1 MEEKK
6 LEELTINELKELA
19 ESDGIKVTTTK
30 KADIIEEINKAR
42 EVDTTDNVENNQ
54 NDAEIKEGW
63 AVTQEVDGKVHVRPT
78 ENGEIID
85 TPVEKVIKA
94 DGTVEDIEIP
104 KGFIKRSNLNKT
116 TKKADIIA
124 EINKARELDTTDNEE
139 NNQDDDTSNDTN
151 IDVSTDNKDNEESE
165 VTDEEAKEQNKSA
178 DEVNMKIKEDIEIPK
193 GFVKKSNLNK
203 KEYGY
208 YNGRK
213 YKKMKNGYGMW
224 ADNGQSF
231 LLSELK

>member
-6 LEELTINELKELA
+6 LKDLTINELKEIA
-19 ESDGIKVTTTK
+19 ESEGIEVTATK

-42 EVDTTDNVENNQ
+42 EVDTTDNTESNQ
-54 NDAEIKEGW
+54 NNAGNDSDEESDEDNANDDSNDND
-63 AVTQEVDGKVHVRPT
+63 EVDTDSTNK
-78 ENGEIID
+78 
-85 TPVEKVIKA
+85 EKSEK
-94 DGTVEDIEIP
+94 
-104 KGFIKRSNLNKT
+104 
-116 TKKADIIA
+116 
-124 EINKARELDTTDNEE
+124 
-139 NNQDDDTSNDTN
+139 
-151 IDVSTDNKDNEESE
+151 DVDKDNKE
-165 VTDEEAKEQNKSA
+165 
-178 DEVNMKIKEDIEIPK
+178 IKEDIEIPK

-208 YNGRK
+208 HNGRK

>member
-63 AVTQEVDGKVHVRPT
+63 AVTQEADGKVHVRPT

-104 KGFIKRSNLNKT
+104 KGF
-116 TKKADIIA
+116 
-124 EINKARELDTTDNEE
+124 
-139 NNQDDDTSNDTN
+139 
-151 IDVSTDNKDNEESE
+151 
-165 VTDEEAKEQNKSA
+165 
-178 DEVNMKIKEDIEIPK
+178 
-193 GFVKKSNLNK
+193 VKKSNLNK

-208 YNGRK
+208 HNGRK

>member
-6 LEELTINELKELA
+6 LEDLTINELKELA
-19 ESDGIKVTTTK
+19 ESEGIEITATK

-42 EVDTTDNVENNQ
+42 EVNTTDNTENNQ
-54 NDAEIKEGW
+54 NDADNDSDEESDEDNSNDDSNDND
-63 AVTQEVDGKVHVRPT
+63 EVDT
-78 ENGEIID
+78 D
-85 TPVEKVIKA
+85 
-94 DGTVEDIEIP
+94 
-104 KGFIKRSNLNKT
+104 S
-116 TKKADIIA
+116 
-124 EINKARELDTTDNEE
+124 INKEKSEK
-139 NNQDDDTSNDTN
+139 
-151 IDVSTDNKDNEESE
+151 DVDKDNKE
-165 VTDEEAKEQNKSA
+165 
-178 DEVNMKIKEDIEIPK
+178 IKEDIEIPK

>member
-19 ESDGIKVTTTK
+19 ESEAIELTTTK
-30 KADIIEEINKAR
+30 K
-42 EVDTTDNVENNQ
+42 V
-54 NDAEIKEGW
+54 
-63 AVTQEVDGKVHVRPT
+63 
-78 ENGEIID
+78 
-85 TPVEKVIKA
+85 
-94 DGTVEDIEIP
+94 
-104 KGFIKRSNLNKT
+104 
-116 TKKADIIA
+116 DIIA
-124 EINKARELDTTDNEE
+124 EINKARELDTTDNKE
-139 NNQDDDTSNDTN
+139 NNQDDDTSNDTD

-165 VTDEEAKEQNKSA
+165 VTDEEAKEQNKST

>member
-6 LEELTINELKELA
+6 LEELTINELKKLA
-19 ESDGIKVTTTK
+19 ESEAIELTATK
-30 KADIIEEINKAR
+30 K
-42 EVDTTDNVENNQ
+42 V
-54 NDAEIKEGW
+54 
-63 AVTQEVDGKVHVRPT
+63 
-78 ENGEIID
+78 
-85 TPVEKVIKA
+85 
-94 DGTVEDIEIP
+94 
-104 KGFIKRSNLNKT
+104 
-116 TKKADIIA
+116 DIIA
-124 EINKARELDTTDNEE
+124 EINKARELDTTDNKE
-139 NNQDDDTSNDTN
+139 NNQDDDTSNDTDIN
-151 IDVSTDNKDNEESE
+151 ASTDNKDNEESE
-165 VTDEEAKEQNKSA
+165 ATDEETKEQNKSA
-178 DEVNMKIKEDIEIPK
+178 DEVNKKIKKDIEIPK

>member
-6 LEELTINELKELA
+6 LEELTINELKKLA
-19 ESDGIKVTTTK
+19 ESEGIEITASKKV
-30 KADIIEEINKAR
+30 DIIE
-42 EVDTTDNVENNQ
+42 
-54 NDAEIKEGW
+54 
-63 AVTQEVDGKVHVRPT
+63 
-78 ENGEIID
+78 
-85 TPVEKVIKA
+85 
-94 DGTVEDIEIP
+94 
-104 KGFIKRSNLNKT
+104 
-116 TKKADIIA
+116 
-124 EINKARELDTTDNEE
+124 EINKARELDTTDNKE
-139 NNQDDDTSNDTN
+139 NNQDDDTSNDTD

-165 VTDEEAKEQNKSA
+165 VTDEEAKEQNKST

>member
-6 LEELTINELKELA
+6 LEELTINELKKLA
-19 ESDGIKVTTTK
+19 ESEGIEITASKKV
-30 KADIIEEINKAR
+30 DIIE
-42 EVDTTDNVENNQ
+42 
-54 NDAEIKEGW
+54 
-63 AVTQEVDGKVHVRPT
+63 
-78 ENGEIID
+78 
-85 TPVEKVIKA
+85 
-94 DGTVEDIEIP
+94 
-104 KGFIKRSNLNKT
+104 
-116 TKKADIIA
+116 
-124 EINKARELDTTDNEE
+124 EINKARELDTTDNKE
-139 NNQDDDTSNDTN
+139 NNEDDDTSNDTD

-165 VTDEEAKEQNKSA
+165 VTDEEAKEQNKST

>member
-6 LEELTINELKELA
+6 LEELTINELKKLA
-19 ESDGIKVTTTK
+19 ESEGIEVTATK
-30 KADIIEEINKAR
+30 K
-42 EVDTTDNVENNQ
+42 V
-54 NDAEIKEGW
+54 
-63 AVTQEVDGKVHVRPT
+63 
-78 ENGEIID
+78 
-85 TPVEKVIKA
+85 
-94 DGTVEDIEIP
+94 
-104 KGFIKRSNLNKT
+104 
-116 TKKADIIA
+116 DIIA
-124 EINKARELDTTDNEE
+124 EINKARELDTNDNKE
-139 NNQDDDTSNDTN
+139 NNQDDDTSNDTD
-151 IDVSTDNKDNEESE
+151 IDVSRDNKDKEESE
-165 VTDEEAKEQNKSA
+165 VTDEETKEQNKST

>member
-1 MEEKK
+1 MEEKR
-6 LEELTINELKELA
+6 LEDLTINELKELA
-19 ESDGIKVTTTK
+19 ESEGIELTATK
-30 KADIIEEINKAR
+30 KAN
-42 EVDTTDNVENNQ
+42 
-54 NDAEIKEGW
+54 
-63 AVTQEVDGKVHVRPT
+63 
-78 ENGEIID
+78 
-85 TPVEKVIKA
+85 
-94 DGTVEDIEIP
+94 
-104 KGFIKRSNLNKT
+104 
-116 TKKADIIA
+116 IIA
-124 EINKARELDTTDNEE
+124 EINKARELDITDNKE
-139 NNQDDDTSNDTN
+139 NNQDDDTSNDTD

-178 DEVNMKIKEDIEIPK
+178 DEVNKKIKEDIEIPK

-208 YNGRK
+208 HNGRK

>member
-6 LEELTINELKELA
+6 LEDLTINKLKEIA
-19 ESDGIKVTTTK
+19 ESEGIEVTTTK

-63 AVTQEVDGKVHVRPT
+63 AVTQEADGKVHVRPT

-94 DGTVEDIEIP
+94 DGTV
-104 KGFIKRSNLNKT
+104 
-116 TKKADIIA
+116 
-124 EINKARELDTTDNEE
+124 
-139 NNQDDDTSNDTN
+139 
-151 IDVSTDNKDNEESE
+151 
-165 VTDEEAKEQNKSA
+165 
-178 DEVNMKIKEDIEIPK
+178 EDIEIPK

-231 LLSELK
+231 LLSKLK

>member
-6 LEELTINELKELA
+6 LEELTINELKKLA
-19 ESDGIKVTTTK
+19 ESEAIKLTATK
-30 KADIIEEINKAR
+30 K
-42 EVDTTDNVENNQ
+42 V
-54 NDAEIKEGW
+54 
-63 AVTQEVDGKVHVRPT
+63 
-78 ENGEIID
+78 
-85 TPVEKVIKA
+85 
-94 DGTVEDIEIP
+94 
-104 KGFIKRSNLNKT
+104 
-116 TKKADIIA
+116 DIIA
-124 EINKARELDTTDNEE
+124 EINKARELDTTDNKE
-139 NNQDDDTSNDTN
+139 NNQDDDTSNDTD

-178 DEVNMKIKEDIEIPK
+178 DEVNKKIKEDIEIPK

>member
-19 ESDGIKVTTTK
+19 ESEGIELTSTK
-30 KADIIEEINKAR
+30 KAEIIEEINKAR
-42 EVDTTDNVENNQ
+42 EAVTTDNVENNQ
-54 NDAEIKEGW
+54 D
-63 AVTQEVDGKVHVRPT
+63 D
-78 ENGEIID
+78 
-85 TPVEKVIKA
+85 
-94 DGTVEDIEIP
+94 
-104 KGFIKRSNLNKT
+104 
-116 TKKADIIA
+116 
-124 EINKARELDTTDNEE
+124 TDNDSAEESDEDDANDE
-139 NNQDDDTSNDTN
+139 NNSNDETDADS
-151 IDVSTDNKDNEESE
+151 IDKEILEKDIDEDNKEI
-165 VTDEEAKEQNKSA
+165 V
-178 DEVNMKIKEDIEIPK
+178 DEVNKEIKEDIEIPK

-231 LLSELK
+231 LLSKLK

>member
-6 LEELTINELKELA
+6 LEELTINELKKLA

-63 AVTQEVDGKVHVRPT
+63 AVTQEADGKVHVRPT

-104 KGFIKRSNLNKT
+104 KGFIKRSNLNK
-116 TKKADIIA
+116 
-124 EINKARELDTTDNEE
+124 
-139 NNQDDDTSNDTN
+139 
-151 IDVSTDNKDNEESE
+151 
-165 VTDEEAKEQNKSA
+165 
-178 DEVNMKIKEDIEIPK
+178 
-193 GFVKKSNLNK
+193 

-208 YNGRK
+208 YKGRK

-231 LLSELK
+231 LLSKLK

>member
-6 LEELTINELKELA
+6 LEELTINELKKLA
-19 ESDGIKVTTTK
+19 ESEAIELTTTK
-30 KADIIEEINKAR
+30 K
-42 EVDTTDNVENNQ
+42 V
-54 NDAEIKEGW
+54 
-63 AVTQEVDGKVHVRPT
+63 
-78 ENGEIID
+78 
-85 TPVEKVIKA
+85 
-94 DGTVEDIEIP
+94 
-104 KGFIKRSNLNKT
+104 
-116 TKKADIIA
+116 DIIA
-124 EINKARELDTTDNEE
+124 EINKARELDTTDNKE
-139 NNQDDDTSNDTN
+139 NNQDDDTSNDTD
-151 IDVSTDNKDNEESE
+151 IDVSTDNKDKEESE
-165 VTDEEAKEQNKSA
+165 VTDEETKEQNKST

-193 GFVKKSNLNK
+193 GYVKKSNLNK

>member
-19 ESDGIKVTTTK
+19 ESEGIELTATK
-30 KADIIEEINKAR
+30 KAN
-42 EVDTTDNVENNQ
+42 
-54 NDAEIKEGW
+54 
-63 AVTQEVDGKVHVRPT
+63 
-78 ENGEIID
+78 
-85 TPVEKVIKA
+85 
-94 DGTVEDIEIP
+94 
-104 KGFIKRSNLNKT
+104 
-116 TKKADIIA
+116 IIA
-124 EINKARELDTTDNEE
+124 EINKVRELDITDNKE
-139 NNQDDDTSNDTN
+139 NNQDDDTSNDTD
-151 IDVSTDNKDNEESE
+151 IDVSTDNKDNEESGA
-165 VTDEEAKEQNKSA
+165 TDEDAKEQNKSTDVA
-178 DEVNMKIKEDIEIPK
+178 NDEIKEEIEIPK

-208 YNGRK
+208 HNGRK

>member
-19 ESDGIKVTTTK
+19 ESEGIELTATK
-30 KADIIEEINKAR
+30 KAN
-42 EVDTTDNVENNQ
+42 
-54 NDAEIKEGW
+54 
-63 AVTQEVDGKVHVRPT
+63 
-78 ENGEIID
+78 
-85 TPVEKVIKA
+85 
-94 DGTVEDIEIP
+94 
-104 KGFIKRSNLNKT
+104 
-116 TKKADIIA
+116 IIA
-124 EINKARELDTTDNEE
+124 EINKARELDITDNKE
-139 NNQDDDTSNDTN
+139 NNQDDDTSNDTD
-151 IDVSTDNKDNEESE
+151 IDVSTDNKDNEESGA
-165 VTDEEAKEQNKSA
+165 TDEDAKEQNKSTDVA
-178 DEVNMKIKEDIEIPK
+178 NDEIKEEIEIPK
-193 GFVKKSNLNK
+193 GFVKKTNLNK

>member
-1 MEEKK
+1 MEEKR
-6 LEELTINELKELA
+6 LEDLTINELKELA
-19 ESDGIKVTTTK
+19 ESEGIELTATK
-30 KADIIEEINKAR
+30 KAN
-42 EVDTTDNVENNQ
+42 
-54 NDAEIKEGW
+54 
-63 AVTQEVDGKVHVRPT
+63 
-78 ENGEIID
+78 
-85 TPVEKVIKA
+85 
-94 DGTVEDIEIP
+94 
-104 KGFIKRSNLNKT
+104 
-116 TKKADIIA
+116 IIA
-124 EINKARELDTTDNEE
+124 EINKARELDITDNKE
-139 NNQDDDTSNDTN
+139 NNQDDDTSNDTD

-165 VTDEEAKEQNKSA
+165 VTDEEAKEQNKST

>member
-19 ESDGIKVTTTK
+19 ESEAIELTATK
-30 KADIIEEINKAR
+30 K
-42 EVDTTDNVENNQ
+42 V
-54 NDAEIKEGW
+54 
-63 AVTQEVDGKVHVRPT
+63 
-78 ENGEIID
+78 
-85 TPVEKVIKA
+85 
-94 DGTVEDIEIP
+94 
-104 KGFIKRSNLNKT
+104 
-116 TKKADIIA
+116 DIIA
-124 EINKARELDTTDNEE
+124 EINKARELDTTDNKED
-139 NNQDDDTSNDTN
+139 NQDDDTSNDTD

-165 VTDEEAKEQNKSA
+165 VTDEEVKEQNKST

-231 LLSELK
+231 LLSEVK

>member
-6 LEELTINELKELA
+6 LEDLTIDELKKLA
-19 ESDGIKVTTTK
+19 ESESIELTATK
-30 KADIIEEINKAR
+30 KANIIEEINKAR
-42 EVDTTDNVENNQ
+42 EEDTTDN
-54 NDAEIKEGW
+54 
-63 AVTQEVDGKVHVRPT
+63 T
-78 ENGEIID
+78 
-85 TPVEKVIKA
+85 
-94 DGTVEDIEIP
+94 
-104 KGFIKRSNLNKT
+104 
-116 TKKADIIA
+116 
-124 EINKARELDTTDNEE
+124 E
-139 NNQDDDTSNDTN
+139 NNQDDTNDDNDSNDEVDT
-151 IDVSTDNKDNEESE
+151 DVTDKEMSEKDANKDKKESS
-165 VTDEEAKEQNKSA
+165 DEANKE
-178 DEVNMKIKEDIEIPK
+178 IKEDIEIPK

>member
-6 LEELTINELKELA
+6 LEDLTINELKEIA
-19 ESDGIKVTTTK
+19 ESEGIEVTATK
-30 KADIIEEINKAR
+30 KADIIE
-42 EVDTTDNVENNQ
+42 
-54 NDAEIKEGW
+54 
-63 AVTQEVDGKVHVRPT
+63 
-78 ENGEIID
+78 
-85 TPVEKVIKA
+85 
-94 DGTVEDIEIP
+94 
-104 KGFIKRSNLNKT
+104 
-116 TKKADIIA
+116 

-139 NNQDDDTSNDTN
+139 NNQDDDTSNDTD

-165 VTDEEAKEQNKSA
+165 VTDEEAKEQNKST

>member
-6 LEELTINELKELA
+6 LEDLTINELKELA
-19 ESDGIKVTTTK
+19 ESEGIEITASK

-42 EVDTTDNVENNQ
+42 EVNTTDNTENNQ
-54 NDAEIKEGW
+54 NDADNDSDEESDEDNSNDDSNDNDEVDTDSINKEKSEKDVDKDNKEIK
-63 AVTQEVDGKVHVRPT
+63 K
-78 ENGEIID
+78 
-85 TPVEKVIKA
+85 
-94 DGTVEDIEIP
+94 
-104 KGFIKRSNLNKT
+104 
-116 TKKADIIA
+116 
-124 EINKARELDTTDNEE
+124 
-139 NNQDDDTSNDTN
+139 
-151 IDVSTDNKDNEESE
+151 DV
-165 VTDEEAKEQNKSA
+165 
-178 DEVNMKIKEDIEIPK
+178 EIPK

-213 YKKMKNGYGMW
+213 YKKMRNGYGMW

>member
-6 LEELTINELKELA
+6 LEELTINELKKLA
-19 ESDGIKVTTTK
+19 ESEAIELTTTK
-30 KADIIEEINKAR
+30 K
-42 EVDTTDNVENNQ
+42 V
-54 NDAEIKEGW
+54 
-63 AVTQEVDGKVHVRPT
+63 
-78 ENGEIID
+78 
-85 TPVEKVIKA
+85 
-94 DGTVEDIEIP
+94 
-104 KGFIKRSNLNKT
+104 
-116 TKKADIIA
+116 DIIA
-124 EINKARELDTTDNEE
+124 EINKARELDTTDNKE
-139 NNQDDDTSNDTN
+139 NNQDDDTSNDTD
-151 IDVSTDNKDNEESE
+151 IDVSTDNKDKEESE
-165 VTDEEAKEQNKSA
+165 VTDEETKEQNKST

>member
-19 ESDGIKVTTTK
+19 KSEGIEITASKKV
-30 KADIIEEINKAR
+30 DIIEEINKAR
-42 EVDTTDNVENNQ
+42 EVD
-54 NDAEIKEGW
+54 
-63 AVTQEVDGKVHVRPT
+63 
-78 ENGEIID
+78 IID
-85 TPVEKVIKA
+85 NA
-94 DGTVEDIEIP
+94 
-104 KGFIKRSNLNKT
+104 
-116 TKKADIIA
+116 
-124 EINKARELDTTDNEE
+124 E
-139 NNQDDDTSNDTN
+139 NNQDDIENDSTEDSDEDNPNDDSNDNDEVDTDSIN
-151 IDVSTDNKDNEESE
+151 KEKSEKDVDKDNKE
-165 VTDEEAKEQNKSA
+165 
-178 DEVNMKIKEDIEIPK
+178 IKEDIEIPK

-208 YNGRK
+208 HNGRK

>member
-19 ESDGIKVTTTK
+19 ESEAIELTATK
-30 KADIIEEINKAR
+30 K
-42 EVDTTDNVENNQ
+42 V
-54 NDAEIKEGW
+54 
-63 AVTQEVDGKVHVRPT
+63 
-78 ENGEIID
+78 
-85 TPVEKVIKA
+85 
-94 DGTVEDIEIP
+94 
-104 KGFIKRSNLNKT
+104 
-116 TKKADIIA
+116 DIIA
-124 EINKARELDTTDNEE
+124 EINKARELDNKD
-139 NNQDDDTSNDTN
+139 NNQDDDTSNDTD
-151 IDVSTDNKDNEESE
+151 IDVSTDNKDNEESGA
-165 VTDEEAKEQNKSA
+165 TDEEAKEQNKST
-178 DEVNMKIKEDIEIPK
+178 DEVNTKIKEDIEIPK

-208 YNGRK
+208 HNGRK

>member
-19 ESDGIKVTTTK
+19 ESEGIELTTTK
-30 KADIIEEINKAR
+30 K
-42 EVDTTDNVENNQ
+42 V
-54 NDAEIKEGW
+54 
-63 AVTQEVDGKVHVRPT
+63 
-78 ENGEIID
+78 
-85 TPVEKVIKA
+85 
-94 DGTVEDIEIP
+94 
-104 KGFIKRSNLNKT
+104 
-116 TKKADIIA
+116 DIIA
-124 EINKARELDTTDNEE
+124 EINKARELDTTDNNE
-139 NNQDDDTSNDTN
+139 NNQDDDTSNDTD

>member
-19 ESDGIKVTTTK
+19 ESEAIELTATK
-30 KADIIEEINKAR
+30 K
-42 EVDTTDNVENNQ
+42 V
-54 NDAEIKEGW
+54 
-63 AVTQEVDGKVHVRPT
+63 
-78 ENGEIID
+78 
-85 TPVEKVIKA
+85 
-94 DGTVEDIEIP
+94 
-104 KGFIKRSNLNKT
+104 
-116 TKKADIIA
+116 DIIA
-124 EINKARELDTTDNEE
+124 EINKARELDTTDNKE
-139 NNQDDDTSNDTN
+139 NNQDDDTSNDTD
-151 IDVSTDNKDNEESE
+151 IDVSTDNKDNEESGA
-165 VTDEEAKEQNKSA
+165 TDEDAKEQNKSTDVA
-178 DEVNMKIKEDIEIPK
+178 NDEIKEEIEIPK

>member
-19 ESDGIKVTTTK
+19 ESEAIELTATK
-30 KADIIEEINKAR
+30 K
-42 EVDTTDNVENNQ
+42 V
-54 NDAEIKEGW
+54 
-63 AVTQEVDGKVHVRPT
+63 
-78 ENGEIID
+78 
-85 TPVEKVIKA
+85 
-94 DGTVEDIEIP
+94 
-104 KGFIKRSNLNKT
+104 
-116 TKKADIIA
+116 DIIA
-124 EINKARELDTTDNEE
+124 EINKARELGTTDNKE
-139 NNQDDDTSNDTN
+139 NNQDDDTSNDTD

-165 VTDEEAKEQNKSA
+165 VTDEEAKEQNKST
-178 DEVNMKIKEDIEIPK
+178 DEVNKKIKEDIEIPK